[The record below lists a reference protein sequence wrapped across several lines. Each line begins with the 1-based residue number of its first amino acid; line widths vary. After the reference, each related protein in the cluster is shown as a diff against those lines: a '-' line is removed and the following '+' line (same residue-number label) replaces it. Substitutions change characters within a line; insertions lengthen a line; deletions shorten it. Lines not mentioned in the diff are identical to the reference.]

1 MNMLSSLTPSLLSS
15 PSWNNWNRPECV
27 PLNLSKIMRICEE
40 DIDKEKKT
48 EKFNVRKKKI
58 VKRRKKMTDAYSRY
72 HP

>member
-1 MNMLSSLTPSLLSS
+1 
-15 PSWNNWNRPECV
+15 
-27 PLNLSKIMRICEE
+27 MRICEE